1 MNVRVQFERP
11 LVFFANGLGDTLLAL
26 PTLRALTALFSQR
39 LALVCDKGI
48 YSALLPELVFRQVV
62 EMRMKRNV
70 PDWTREFSVSEV
82 VQKVSECD
90 LFISLAPWRS
100 HSLQELLASLKPRSS
115 VGFFDDFLIQAPLN
129 FTQHAAD
136 LMFEIPRMLD
146 EALRLEDFAAP
157 PVLDRDSRRIAQSIR
172 RSIPPTFRILLV
184 HADTGQTKM
193 WPADRFVHTLDAFLD
208 HHPDFL
214 VLLVGSTPQPLGS
227 GRNAA
232 HVIPCYGLP
241 LGVALSLVGLADI
254 FLGVDSCMLH
264 AADLYRIP
272 GVGLFGNS
280 NPVEY
285 GFRFSPASIVIE
297 DRSMESIEVE
307 PVLDALEL
315 VTARISD
322 NGL

>member
-1 MNVRVQFERP
+1 
-11 LVFFANGLGDTLLAL
+11 
-26 PTLRALTALFSQR
+26 
-39 LALVCDKGI
+39 
-48 YSALLPELVFRQVV
+48 
-62 EMRMKRNV
+62 MKRNV
-70 PDWTREFSVSEV
+70 PDWTREFSASEV
-82 VQKVSECD
+82 VQKVIECD

-115 VGFFDDFLIQAPLN
+115 MGFFDDFLIQAPLN
-129 FTQHAAD
+129 FTQHSAD

-157 PVLDRDSRRIAQSIR
+157 PVLDIESRRIAQSIR
-172 RSIPPTFRILLV
+172 QSIPPTFRILLV

-214 VLLVGSTPQPLGS
+214 VLLVGSTPQPLDS

-232 HVIPCYGLP
+232 QVLPCYGLP

-285 GFRFSPASIVIE
+285 GFRFSPASIVVE
-297 DRSMESIEVE
+297 DKSMESIEVE